1 MNTASFL
8 KFLLITLGLVSAS
21 PVSMLA
27 SVARSPSLVNRV
39 SLAPVARSDDDHLC
53 YGPTDTVFEHG
64 DQTHQDEIASDCDSL
79 SQKIKGVADQQGNF
93 TDFCGP
99 PSPAGFTLFNSEG
112 NCSMWFEC
120 QKTTEGNE
128 VT

>member
-1 MNTASFL
+1 M
-8 KFLLITLGLVSAS
+8 V
-21 PVSMLA
+21 A
-27 SVARSPSLVNRV
+27 SVARSLSLANMV

-53 YGPTDTVFEHG
+53 YAPTDTVFEYG
-64 DQTHQDEIASDCDSL
+64 NQTHQDEIASDCDKL
-79 SQKIKGVADQQGNF
+79 SEKIKGVADQQGNF
-93 TDFCGP
+93 TQLCGP
-99 PSPAGFTLFNSEG
+99 PLRLTLFNSEG